1 MSSPIERVTI
11 DPDVCNG
18 KPTIRGMRLTVQS
31 VLELLAQGESRQ
43 SILENYPFL
52 ESEDID
58 ACLLFASQMMQNRYE
73 VAKVA

>member
-1 MSSPIERVTI
+1 MSLPIERVTI

-18 KPTIRGMRLTVQS
+18 RPVIRGMRLTVQS

-52 ESEDID
+52 EPEDID

-73 VAKVA
+73 VDKVA